1 LTDTSVVAVAVAAAA
16 GLLAGRAWTRAL
28 RRGTRGSEAFRASA
42 HFSQGLNYLAA
53 GQPHLAIT
61 ELQKVAREDE
71 DAVEVRQVLSHL
83 LREAGQVEKAMKLH
97 QALLA
102 RPDLTRGERAY
113 TLAGLGTDYRKA
125 GFLDRAASVYQE
137 ALEIDPNNLH
147 ALAGQQKL
155 YEEQRQWRDAYD
167 VRARLARLR
176 KSDDG
181 LVLGHLQAE
190 MGLAAMRAGER
201 VFAEA
206 CFKTALGLDPR
217 VFPAHL
223 GLADLLIDREP
234 ARAAAVLENAIKAAP
249 ERAYLTFD
257 RLVRAYDA
265 CGQAARF
272 EQLCENLMR
281 ERPLDWR
288 ARVALARHLRAAG
301 RFEEALGLLMR
312 AIEANP
318 QVLIVHL
325 EAWRTLRAATA
336 LGPAVE
342 RYIATAEESVFYR
355 DPHICTTCRYRA
367 DDMLWRCPH
376 CHDWDTFVEE
386 RLSPS
391 ADGH

>member
-1 LTDTSVVAVAVAAAA
+1 LTDTAVVAVAVAALA

-28 RRGTRGSEAFRASA
+28 RRGPRGGDFRSSA

-53 GQPHLAIT
+53 GQPALAIT
-61 ELQKVAREDE
+61 ELQKVAKEDE

-97 QALLA
+97 QSLLG
-102 RPDLTRGERAY
+102 RPDLTRAERAH
-113 TLAGLGTDYRKA
+113 TLAGLGTDFRKA
-125 GFLDRAASVYQE
+125 GFLDRAARVYQE

-147 ALAGQQKL
+147 ALSGQQRL
-155 YEEQRQWRDAYD
+155 YEEQRQWKDAYD

-176 KSDDG
+176 KADDG

-190 MGLAAMRAGER
+190 MGHEAARAGER
-201 VFAEA
+201 TLAEA

-223 GLADLLIDREP
+223 GLADLFIDEEP
-234 ARAAAVLENAIKAAP
+234 ARAAAILENAIKAAP

-257 RLVRAYDA
+257 RLVRAYEA
-265 CGQAARF
+265 GGQVARF
-272 EQLCENLMR
+272 GQLCERLIR

-288 ARVALARHLRAAG
+288 ARVALARHLRMAG

-312 AIEANP
+312 GLEANP

-325 EAWRTLRAATA
+325 EAWRTLRAAGA
-336 LGPAVE
+336 VGPAIL
-342 RYIATAEESVFYR
+342 RYIATAEQAVFYR
-355 DPHICTTCRYRA
+355 DPHLCTTCRYRA

-376 CHDWDTFVEE
+376 CHEWDTFVEE

-391 ADGH
+391 PDGR